1 MTDNAFYKELV
12 TRAIEG
18 TERMYGIEV
27 LNSIFERRLKNGK
40 VGSFFPYETVSDLR
54 DALESA
60 KWEPCSIEQ
69 AREISHGSIALITKD
84 IVGWNGAIP
93 IDEVP
98 NDLGIDLELLM
109 KESKKLNAVI
119 HVWDDSIQGKK
130 EDYTTLV
137 IEADKGSNGT
147 DLIMS
152 TFIPGFLSMKPNDI
166 GLFDADYKGPR
177 RNLTNDYIKSLGFK
191 EVLVVRD

>member
-18 TERMYGIEV
+18 TERMYGTEV

-69 AREISHGSIALITKD
+69 AREISHGSIAVITHD
-84 IVGWNGAIP
+84 IVGWNGALP

-98 NDLGIDLELLM
+98 DNFGIDLELLM
-109 KESKKLNAVI
+109 KESGKLNPTLHI
-119 HVWDDSIQGKK
+119 WDGSIPGKK
-130 EDYTTLV
+130 ESYTTLV
-137 IEADKGSNGT
+137 IEADKGSDGT

-152 TFIPGFLSMKPNDI
+152 TFIPGFLSMKPNDT
-166 GLFDADYKGPR
+166 GVFDSEYQGPR
-177 RNLTNDYIKSLGFK
+177 KNLSKEYIKSLGFK